1 MIGDR
6 EFDVTAAARNG
17 IPTVGVTWGYGS
29 REELETAGAK
39 TLCDAPGNLASI
51 VLALMC
57 GATGS
62 DPPASSP

>member
-29 REELETAGAK
+29 RAELQAAGAAA
-39 TLCDAPGNLASI
+39 LCDAPGDLAAS
-51 VLALMC
+51 VLGLK
-57 GATGS
+57 GA
-62 DPPASSP
+62 A